1 VVKVYDSDVF
11 RGCSLESDEDNSDSL
26 QSLNP
31 VSQVWPSRKYQLAPI
46 TPSVVLTDEA
56 IITNYSI
63 HAMTG
68 VDKIHDAG
76 VTGKGA
82 QVAIVDT
89 GVSYDH
95 PTVRVREPSKSVSV
109 C

>member
-1 VVKVYDSDVF
+1 
-11 RGCSLESDEDNSDSL
+11 
-26 QSLNP
+26 
-31 VSQVWPSRKYQLAPI
+31 
-46 TPSVVLTDEA
+46 
-56 IITNYSI
+56 
-63 HAMTG
+63 MTG